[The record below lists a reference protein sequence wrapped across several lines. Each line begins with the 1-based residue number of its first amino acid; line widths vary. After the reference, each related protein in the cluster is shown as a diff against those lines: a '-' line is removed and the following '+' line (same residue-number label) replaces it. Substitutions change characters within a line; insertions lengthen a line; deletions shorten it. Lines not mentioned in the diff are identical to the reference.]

1 MKISRLISGL
11 LLAAV
16 SCGGARLDEALETLR
31 TQALVTASETLD
43 RRALEAVVRAV
54 DPTGM
59 LGPAPPEA
67 ACEVR
72 TEHLA
77 AELLY
82 VRIAG
87 VSTGCAPDVVAALA
101 QPAATNGIGVILD
114 FRGAG
119 GTGYA
124 AASRIA
130 TVFSGDEH
138 ACLTLYDAR
147 GKPRPAGKVAVSPA
161 VARPSAPVMLLADH
175 RTRGAAEVLVA
186 ALQRQ
191 SGVILIGARTA
202 GDWLVRETV
211 PLPDGNVA
219 TVATGFVALTGDPP
233 SPPAGGVDPHI
244 AVSAEQTEA
253 SPMPERHFD
262 GRPMSVKARADRE
275 LMLRVSGDP
284 ALRRATEILLGLG
297 ALDARRF
304 AAEVSARTTAPVP
317 DASRGAGA
325 TVPVAPADEKA
336 PDPEDK

>member
-16 SCGGARLDEALETLR
+16 SCGGARLDEALEALR

-54 DPTGM
+54 DPMGM
-59 LGPAPPEA
+59 LGPAPP
-67 ACEVR
+67 
-72 TEHLA
+72 
-77 AELLY
+77 
-82 VRIAG
+82 
-87 VSTGCAPDVVAALA
+87 A

-119 GTGYA
+119 GSGYA

-130 TVFSGDEH
+130 TVFSGDEP
-138 ACLTLYDAR
+138 ACLTLYDSR

-325 TVPVAPADEKA
+325 AGPVAPADEKA